1 MGLGFAEYAPIVA
14 AKSRDGEAARR
25 SAVQMRL
32 RAYDDAKA
40 KAVEK
45 RITDITWQDP
55 WELRQ
60 LAYSKGALFFVALED
75 RCGEAPARQ
84 AITHLV
90 QALRGETGGF
100 SELRSAAEEQTG
112 QNLADFFR
120 TWLNQ
125 TGIPADFRTRYEEK
139 SGN

>member
-1 MGLGFAEYAPIVA
+1 
-14 AKSRDGEAARR
+14 
-25 SAVQMRL
+25 MRL
-32 RAYDDAKA
+32 RAYDDARA

-45 RITDITWQDP
+45 PIASITWQDP

-75 RCGEAPARQ
+75 RCGEAPMRQ
-84 AITHLV
+84 AIAHLV
-90 QALRGETGGF
+90 RALRGETAGF
-100 SELRSAAEEQTG
+100 SELRSAVEEQTG
-112 QNLADFFR
+112 QNLAEFFR
-120 TWLNQ
+120 AWLDQ